1 MPKPALRSAKSARRF
16 IKDDNMALPAPP
28 PLGASALPAGTYLG
42 QVVAVTGGGTGL
54 GKGMALEFAR
64 LGASIAILSRKAEHL
79 AAGVVAMEAVG
90 AKVSAVTCDVRDP
103 AAISAAFDE
112 IEAKLGPVD
121 VFINNAAGNFP
132 ATAEEMTPNG
142 FRTVVDIVL
151 NGTYNCSREFAIR
164 RLAAGLPGA
173 ILNIGATYSWTGG
186 PGTAHS
192 AAAKAGVTSL
202 TQSLAVEW
210 APDGIRVN
218 CIAPGRFPHEDMPAH
233 MTANRVGERGDNTIP
248 GQRVGEL
255 RELGWAATYLCSP
268 YATYITGHTL
278 VIDAANWLRRSLVMP
293 EFVPIRDQF
302 GKQARESGSAQAAII
317 KSRGD
322 AQ

>member
-1 MPKPALRSAKSARRF
+1 
-16 IKDDNMALPAPP
+16 MALPAPP
-28 PLGASALPAGTYLG
+28 PPGASALPADSYRG
-42 QVVAVTGGGTGL
+42 QVVAITGGGTGL

-79 AAGVVAMEAVG
+79 AAGIAAIEAIGSTAIGVA
-90 AKVSAVTCDVRDP
+90 CDVRNP
-103 AAISAAFDE
+103 ETIAAAFDA
-112 IEAKLGPVD
+112 IEARLGPVD
-121 VFINNAAGNFP
+121 VLINNAAGNFP
-132 ATAEEMTPNG
+132 APAEEMTPNG

-192 AAAKAGVTSL
+192 AAAKAGVTNL

-218 CIAPGRFPHEDMPAH
+218 CIAPGRFPHDDLPDH
-233 MTANRVGERGDNTIP
+233 MTRHRVGERGDTTIP
-248 GQRVGEL
+248 GQRVGEV
-255 RELGWAATYLCSP
+255 RELGWAATFLCSP
-268 YATYITGHTL
+268 YASYISGHTL

-293 EFVPIRDQF
+293 EFVPIREQF
-302 GKQARESGSAQAAII
+302 GARARANGTASAAIART
-317 KSRGD
+317 RGD
-322 AQ
+322 AP